1 MSNQLRSEIL
11 GTVRELFRLEGREK
25 IESCM
30 AYFSQQM
37 DELAQLRRFRIIADA
52 MNAIQEE
59 FDNLHSKY
67 NHDIL
72 IELLANQVDLHPQ
85 LIMTLL
91 HRNNLAPQ
99 ARLNL
104 AKNLVEQDDYDS
116 ESLGEWFEDRWMD
129 ENEDAAILILDGII
143 TDDRN
148 AGIMGWGVSCL
159 AVHACYRDKLGKLF
173 NWFVAHEQDVIN
185 RDIDR
190 SLGSGMFM
198 PEAFEIHEKGLTDL
212 GLRMLPNALDHVS
225 GFDLVLYAKMLDRR
239 ITLSEAEKAGAEPTI
254 HFIATWPQPCDD
266 LLATLSGNGLERLM
280 KNVQDWRGAER
291 PIIHERLQELV
302 LHLAGNKPDEF
313 IQLWKPFRKL
323 VADVGYKLDRQT
335 VRSVYEKIGN
345 IDQVELE
352 NLCTIF
358 SWAKAERITLDSAL
372 TSGQANTLDTVR
384 LNNRLKKAISN
395 AKVGQA
401 LVYAKTR
408 EQGLPLPDWFFTQIM
423 RDRYPKW
430 PEKEQQELRQ
440 QAPTFLLEL
449 SEQLLSDKL
458 SNELGL

>member
-11 GTVRELFRLEGREK
+11 RTVRELFRLEGREK

-59 FDNLHSKY
+59 FDNLHSKH
-67 NHDIL
+67 NHDTL
-72 IELLANQVDLHPQ
+72 IELLANQVDLHPR

-91 HRNNLAPQ
+91 HRNNLSPQ

-116 ESLGEWFEDRWMD
+116 ETLGEWFEDRWLD
-129 ENEDAAILILDGII
+129 ANEDAAILILDGII

-190 SLGSGMFM
+190 ALGSGMFM
-198 PEAFEIHEKGLTDL
+198 PEAFEIHEKGLTNL
-212 GLRMLPNALDHVS
+212 GLRMLPNALDQVY
-225 GFDLVLYAKMLDRR
+225 GFDLALYAKMLDRS
-239 ITLSEAEKAGAEPTI
+239 ITPSEAEKAGAEPTI
-254 HFIATWPQPCDD
+254 NFIATWPQPCED
-266 LLATLSGNGLERLM
+266 LLETLSGEGLERLM

-302 LHLAGNKPDEF
+302 LHLAGNKPNEF
-313 IQLWKPFRKL
+313 IQSWKPFRKL
-323 VADVGYKLDRQT
+323 IKDLGFKLDRDT
-335 VRSVYEKIGN
+335 VRSVYEEIGDIRKI
-345 IDQVELE
+345 ELDD
-352 NLCTIF
+352 LCTIF
-358 SWAKAERITLDSAL
+358 SWAKAERITLDRAL
-372 TSGQANTLDTVR
+372 TSDRVNVLETVR
-384 LNNRLKKAISN
+384 LNNRLEKAISKT
-395 AKVGQA
+395 KVGQA
-401 LVYAKTR
+401 VVYAKTR
-408 EQGLPLPDWFFTQIM
+408 EQGLPLPDWFFRQIM

-430 PEKEQQELRQ
+430 PEREQQELRQ

-449 SEQLLSDKL
+449 SDQLLSDKL

>member
-1 MSNQLRSEIL
+1 MANQLRSEVL
-11 GTVRELFRLEGREK
+11 ATVRELFRLEGREK
-25 IESCM
+25 LETCM

-37 DELAQLRRFRIIADA
+37 DHLAKLRRFRIIADA

-59 FDNLHSKY
+59 FDSLNSKH

-91 HRNNLAPQ
+91 HRNSIAPQ

-104 AKNLVEQDDYDS
+104 AKNLVDQDDYDT
-116 ESLGEWFEDRWMD
+116 ETLGEWFEDRWMD
-129 ENEDAAILILDGII
+129 DNEDAAILILDGII

-148 AGIMGWGVSCL
+148 SAIMGWCVSSL
-159 AVHACYRDKLGKLF
+159 AVHACYRDKLVKLF
-173 NWFVAHEQDVIN
+173 NWFVVHEQDVLK

-190 SLGSGMFM
+190 ALGSGMFI
-198 PEAFEIHEKGLTDL
+198 PEAFAIHEKGLVDL
-212 GLRMLPNALDHVS
+212 GLRMLPNALDQVY
-225 GFDLVLYAKMLDRR
+225 GFDLVLYAKMLNRS
-239 ITLSEAEKAGAEPTI
+239 ITSSEAEKAGAEPTI
-254 HFIATWPQPCDD
+254 NFIATWPRPCED
-266 LLATLSGNGLERLM
+266 LLATLNDNGLERLM
-280 KNVQDWRGAER
+280 KNVQGWRESEK
-291 PIIHERLQELV
+291 PIVHERLQELV

-313 IQLWKPFRKL
+313 IELWKPFRKL
-323 VADVGYKLDRQT
+323 ITDMGCKLDRQT

-345 IDQVELE
+345 IDKVELE
-352 NLCTIF
+352 KLCTIF
-358 SWAKAERITLDSAL
+358 IWAKAERIKLEDAL
-372 TSGQANTLDTVR
+372 TGELAASR
-384 LNNRLKKAISN
+384 LNKAAST

-401 LVYAKTR
+401 VMYANAR
-408 EQGLPLPDWFFTQIM
+408 EQGLPLSDGFFTRIM

-430 PEKEQQELRQ
+430 PEREQQELRQ

-449 SEQLLSDKL
+449 SDQLLSDKL